1 MFQGLQ
7 YVRRMFLGLQKVR
20 TLFLGLRKVR
30 ALFLGLQEGS
40 TLFLGLQEV
49 ITLSLGLEFADT
61 DEPEEAWAIRA
72 TDRYGREV
80 SLRVEAIELV
90 HFRLK

>member
-1 MFQGLQ
+1 VKGYIEMTDTPS
-7 YVRRMFLGLQKVR
+7 YP
-20 TLFLGLRKVR
+20 
-30 ALFLGLQEGS
+30 
-40 TLFLGLQEV
+40 
-49 ITLSLGLEFADT
+49 ITIYFHDGGNWIKTAVYDNEFDLVVGLEFADT